1 VVNDA
6 YRLALEAVL
15 LPVSQHVTSGD
26 GCWALVILGAAGRLV
41 RAGAGLHDAI
51 PFIVGYA

>member
-1 VVNDA
+1 MVNDA
-6 YRLALEAVL
+6 YRSALEAVL
-15 LPVSQHVTSGD
+15 MPVIQHVTRGD

-41 RAGAGLHDAI
+41 RVGAGLHDAV